1 MDSITKEHLIT
12 HLLCKWNLIFWGFFL
27 LDFKLAMEKDL
38 FTMVGMWCK
47 FPSVGEQNDQR
58 DETAFNC

>member
-1 MDSITKEHLIT
+1 MEFNFL
-12 HLLCKWNLIFWGFFL
+12 GFFL

-38 FTMVGMWCK
+38 FTMVGMWYK